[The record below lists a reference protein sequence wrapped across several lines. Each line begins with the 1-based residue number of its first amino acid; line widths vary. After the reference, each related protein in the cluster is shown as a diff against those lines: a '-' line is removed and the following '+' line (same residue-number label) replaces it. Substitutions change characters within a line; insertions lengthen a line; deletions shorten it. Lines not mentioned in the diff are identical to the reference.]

1 MKNRDLAGK
10 VVVITGSARGIGAA
24 TARAFAAEGARV
36 VISDIDG
43 TALAEAAESLK
54 PALALPLDV
63 SDRAAFD
70 AFCDRIESE
79 IGPIDVLV
87 NNAGIMPVAR
97 VNEIPQALADRVLD
111 VNVRGVIN
119 GTRAALD
126 RMLPRRRGHIINISS
141 AFGEMYSSYLAD
153 YIGSKHFV
161 VGFTDA
167 ARMELHGTGVDMSVV
182 LPGQVETDLT
192 AGLFKAKGFSLAKP
206 EQIAEAIVATARRP
220 RRHTYVP
227 WTFSALLVAVK
238 FLPKAITEPV
248 LRVLG
253 ANKLIKAED
262 PAARDAYNSRA
273 LANKPPALGTREAQ
287 VHTRLDVPI
296 TKAVTDPAD

>member
-24 TARAFAAEGARV
+24 TARAFAAEGAKV

-79 IGPIDVLV
+79 VGLIDVLV

-111 VNVRGVIN
+111 VNVKGVIN

-167 ARMELHGTGVDMSVV
+167 ARMELHGSGVDMSVV
-182 LPGQVETDLT
+182 LPGQVATDLT

-248 LRVLG
+248 LRVIG

-262 PAARDAYNSRA
+262 PAARDAYNARA
-273 LANKPPALGTREAQ
+273 LANKPPELGAREAQ
-287 VHTRLDVPI
+287 VHTPLDVPL
-296 TKAVTDPAD
+296 TKAVPNPAD

>member
-1 MKNRDLAGK
+1 M
-10 VVVITGSARGIGAA
+10 
-24 TARAFAAEGARV
+24 
-36 VISDIDG
+36 
-43 TALAEAAESLK
+43 
-54 PALALPLDV
+54 
-63 SDRAAFD
+63 
-70 AFCDRIESE
+70 
-79 IGPIDVLV
+79 

-111 VNVRGVIN
+111 VNVKGVIN

-126 RMLPRRRGHIINISS
+126 RMLPRRRGHVINISS

-206 EQIAEAIVATARRP
+206 EQIAAAIVATARRP

-227 WTFSALLVAVK
+227 LTFSAISWPSSS
-238 FLPKAITEPV
+238 FPRRSPN
-248 LRVLG
+248 RCSG
-253 ANKLIKAED
+253 
-262 PAARDAYNSRA
+262 
-273 LANKPPALGTREAQ
+273 
-287 VHTRLDVPI
+287 
-296 TKAVTDPAD
+296 